1 MPKISASCPNC
12 HQPVVVEVTKLF
24 DNNTDPEAKQK
35 LLSGRAN
42 LVACASCGYQ
52 GPIPTPIVYH
62 DPEKELLLTFF
73 PPEMGVPVNEQ
84 ERMIG
89 PMIKKV
95 VDDLPMEK
103 RKGYLFRPQT
113 MLTQQRLFETIL
125 EADGITPEM
134 MKAQQERLNLIQRL
148 AMVSAEGLPE
158 AIKRED
164 ALIDRNTFLLLSQL
178 AQSSAASGDE
188 ASAQKLAAL
197 QKALVEHSTIG
208 QQLQQ
213 QSKETQQVV
222 DELKKASEKGLTRES
237 LLDIVLKYADNETQ
251 LVVVSS
257 MARNGMD
264 YGFFQLLS
272 DKIEHAST
280 PEDTQKLTSLR
291 TKLLEITQEIDATL
305 KQQTEE
311 AKKLLEELISADKI
325 EEAVQKALPEL
336 TQSFVELLGFEM
348 QTAQKA
354 DDKARLEKLSR
365 VAGVIQAS
373 SASNTYLNL
382 VDTLLS
388 APDQNALEAAI
399 LEIQEMID
407 DEFLQFLSGLIN
419 QVETQGGEAEILQKL
434 KEIYRLMLRQSMKK
448 NLSENN

>member
-1 MPKISASCPNC
+1 MPKITASCPNC

-24 DNNTDPEAKQK
+24 DTNTDPEAKQK

-42 LVACASCGYQ
+42 MVACTNCGYK
-52 GPIPTPIVYH
+52 GPIPTPIVFH
-62 DPEKELLLTFF
+62 DPEKELLLTYF
-73 PPEMGVPVNEQ
+73 PPDMGVPVNEQ
-84 ERMIG
+84 ERMLG
-89 PMIKKV
+89 PMIKKA

-103 RKGYLFRPQT
+103 RKAYLFRPQT

-148 AMVSAEGLPE
+148 AMFSEEALPD

-164 ALIDRNTFLLLSQL
+164 TLIDRDTFMLISQL

-188 ASAQKLAAL
+188 VSAQKLAAL
-197 QKALVEHSTIG
+197 HKSMIENSTFG

-213 QSKETQQVV
+213 QSKETQLVV

-237 LLDIVLKYADNETQ
+237 LLDIVLKYAENEMQ
-251 LVVVSS
+251 LVVVVS
-257 MARNGMD
+257 MTRDGMD

-280 PEDTQKLTSLR
+280 PEEGQKLTTVR

-311 AKKLLEELISADKI
+311 GKKVLEDLISAENI
-325 EEAVQKALPEL
+325 EEAVQQVLPEL

-354 DDKARLEKLSR
+354 DDKTRLEKLAR
-365 VAGVIQAS
+365 VAEVLQAS

-382 VDTLLS
+382 IDTLLS
-388 APDQNALEAAI
+388 APDQKALEAAI
-399 LEIQEMID
+399 VEIQEMID

-419 QVETQGGEAEILQKL
+419 QVEKQGGQAEILQKL
-434 KEIYRLMLRQSMKK
+434 KEINRLVLRQSMRK
-448 NLSENN
+448 NLKSE